1 MNEIMSIFRI
11 NHNVL
16 TFLIYYLNMSYK
28 EIATLEFDE
37 NVSDAEFSNIIKPL
51 KQNAGIVLN
60 KIKEDNKI
68 KYEIYSKK

>member
-1 MNEIMSIFRI
+1 
-11 NHNVL
+11 
-16 TFLIYYLNMSYK
+16 MSYK

-51 KQNAGIVLN
+51 KQNSGIVLN